1 MRLLSVILVMLLV
14 ISMSAC
20 HAVPFDT
27 VTDVGPDLNNPQ
39 KTEPSAVETI
49 PTTVPTEPTMPKE
62 LVSEAREDG
71 LLYTPY
77 CSNYWSGIMI
87 ALNFALDESLYPGM
101 EITFE
106 GTINAGY
113 LYRAIYADPHNP
125 TVYEHHGQYTTKNNF
140 GFLWRY
146 AFEKGMQEIWDAGG
160 TVFVDAI
167 IRADGHIVGYGIF
180 EIAGQ
185 DAKWF
190 ALMRAET
197 VIFPMFNGQLQEVSE
212 EYVVEKIAELK
223 QTVTPFDLEAKQAE
237 YNAYR
242 GWN

>member
-1 MRLLSVILVMLLV
+1 
-14 ISMSAC
+14 
-20 HAVPFDT
+20 
-27 VTDVGPDLNNPQ
+27 
-39 KTEPSAVETI
+39 
-49 PTTVPTEPTMPKE
+49 
-62 LVSEAREDG
+62 
-71 LLYTPY
+71 
-77 CSNYWSGIMI
+77 
-87 ALNFALDESLYPGM
+87 
-101 EITFE
+101 
-106 GTINAGY
+106 
-113 LYRAIYADPHNP
+113 
-125 TVYEHHGQYTTKNNF
+125 
-140 GFLWRY
+140 
-146 AFEKGMQEIWDAGG
+146 MQEIWDAGG

-197 VIFPMFNGQLQEVSE
+197 VVFPMFNGQLQEVSE